1 MNRNELVD
9 FLNHLES
16 ETPISEWK
24 YKGIDL
30 WPILKIRLCFMY
42 LFSKIEVES
51 KKPKPA
57 SFSKFQLLKKFVVS
71 WFYMQKMKK
80 SRAEYCDLF
89 LSSDKA
95 YYSFFENKFVNRF
108 YFPFEQEIK
117 NKNINIEIQYGSITE
132 NYPENF
138 LHAEKS
144 LFIAK
149 AAFYKNIINQLKNRV
164 YKDKSDFKINNI
176 EAVYQILKNHFI
188 DFFPKQTDFQ
198 NFVQTK
204 AEEVDI
210 YLQTYKK
217 LLPKKIKATVEIC
230 YYSPQHYALNVYCR
244 EQNIPTYELMHGGMG
259 PLHVAYAGWERTIKP
274 EGYNVIPKTICL
286 WDKASEQ
293 LVQTWMKKQQFHQ
306 SFVGGFPWLNFN
318 LKSNLHKYSKP
329 SQKKIIIYTM
339 QYDDLQSNI
348 YDAIAQTNQNYEWWI
363 RFHPRKIYAK
373 ENVIKELSKRKISQ
387 FVNLEE
393 ANLWP
398 LPIILY
404 NSWVHISEFSGSII
418 EASILH
424 KKSIIINQKGIEA
437 FQIYIDQGIAIACP
451 SPSPTQLWEEIEKP
465 QDLQFDNQQ
474 ESIIKQENPLMTI
487 LLKEQTD
494 NLKN

>member
-1 MNRNELVD
+1 MNRKELVD
-9 FLNHLES
+9 FLNQLECDF
-16 ETPISEWK
+16 PVSEWK
-24 YKGIDL
+24 YKNIDL

-42 LFSKIEVES
+42 LFSMIEVEY
-51 KKPKPA
+51 KQPKPA
-57 SFSKFQLLKKFVVS
+57 SLSKLQLIKKFVAS

-95 YYSFFENKFVNRF
+95 YYSIYENKFVNRF

-117 NKNINIEIQYGSITE
+117 DRNINIEIQYGSIADS
-132 NYPENF
+132 YPENY
-138 LHAEKS
+138 LHADKT
-144 LFIAK
+144 LFIEK
-149 AAFYKNIINQLKNRV
+149 ASFYKTIIYQLKNQV
-164 YKDKSDFKINNI
+164 LKNKSDFKLKNI
-176 EAVYQILKNHFI
+176 EAVYQVLKNHFI
-188 DFFPKQTDFQ
+188 DFFPQQIDFQ

-204 AEEVDI
+204 AAEVDI

-217 LLPKKIKATVEIC
+217 LLPKEIKAAVEIC

-244 EQNIPTYELMHGGMG
+244 VHNIPTYELMHGGMG
-259 PLHVAYAGWERTIKP
+259 AIHIAYAGWEKNIKP

-286 WDKASEQ
+286 WDEASEQ

-318 LKSNLHKYSKP
+318 LKSNLRNYTKP
-329 SQKKIIIYTM
+329 TQKNIIIYTM

-348 YDAIAQTNQNYEWWI
+348 YDAIAQTNKDYEWWI
-363 RFHPRKIYAK
+363 RWHPRKNYAK
-373 ENVIKELSKRKISQ
+373 ENVIKELSKRKISHL
-387 FVNLEE
+387 VNLEE

-404 NSWVHISEFSGSII
+404 YSWVHISEFSGSII
-418 EASILH
+418 EAAILH

-437 FQIYIDQGIAIACP
+437 FQLYINQGIAIACP
-451 SPSPTQLWEEIEKP
+451 SPTPEQLWEAIEKP
-465 QDLQFDNQQ
+465 QKLQLDKQQ
-474 ESIIKQENPLMTI
+474 GSILKQENPLMTI
-487 LLKEQTD
+487 FLKMQSTP
-494 NLKN
+494 